1 MALEAVDREA
11 AEAVTA
17 TSERNAARRSF
28 EDFAPRASDL
38 LEGFLRFADMDAEAD
53 RLARPVASAP
63 SPGATDDEPVPAPPT
78 Q

>member
-1 MALEAVDREA
+1 VALEAVDREA

-38 LEGFLRFADMDAEAD
+38 LEGFLRFADMDAVAD

-63 SPGATDDEPVPAPPT
+63 SPGASDPEPAPST